1 MGWRRALVLAA
12 ASLAVSCSAP
22 DRGGSA
28 RPEAQHHP
36 EARFLV
42 DYGGR
47 SYRVDVRFVD
57 IISESVIA
65 VREGAGDGAERHRM
79 AVEPSVTPPGGD
91 VPFADDAYRAVA
103 VDIAD
108 AIQGRPPICADGQ
121 RMRLALNDEAE
132 ARTLYR
138 DNRRAWVVFGF
149 CPPPG
154 GTG

>member
-22 DRGGSA
+22 EPGGAA

-47 SYRVDVRFVD
+47 AYRGDVRFVD

-65 VREGAGDGAERHRM
+65 GRKGAGDGAGNGK
-79 AVEPSVTPPGGD
+79 AS
-91 VPFADDAYRAVA
+91 AVA
-103 VDIAD
+103 
-108 AIQGRPPICADGQ
+108 
-121 RMRLALNDEAE
+121 
-132 ARTLYR
+132 
-138 DNRRAWVVFGF
+138 
-149 CPPPG
+149 
-154 GTG
+154 